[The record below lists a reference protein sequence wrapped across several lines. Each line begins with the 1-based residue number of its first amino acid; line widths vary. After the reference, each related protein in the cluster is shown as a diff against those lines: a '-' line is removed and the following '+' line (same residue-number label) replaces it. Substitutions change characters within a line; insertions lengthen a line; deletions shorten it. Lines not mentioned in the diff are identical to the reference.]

1 MVLNM
6 NLSPEQVIFI
16 SDIHSVF
23 VFLAVFLAWVLF
35 LNYAFDQ
42 ISRCMSIQVRAPRRS
57 NNLELW
63 YSYNS
68 YVNSQTYPASQ
79 HNETDEGE
87 KLKCL
92 FQSLNSFI
100 QNNITPEEKA
110 ILAIIDEESYNN
122 LEEQEREMFQS
133 SINSEYIDI
142 PIYEGEYNAVFN
154 PSYITS
160 KMKNLNPSM
169 RQGLIKDVISNEL
182 PCFYSIGYKDDDLI
196 ERLKHGKNNAK
207 LEEYK
212 KTRNDVNERLAIF
225 SQEKYPE
232 SRVNAI

>member
-6 NLSPEQVIFI
+6 ILSPEQAIFL
-16 SDIHSVF
+16 SDICSI
-23 VFLAVFLAWVLF
+23 LVFLAWVSF
-35 LNYAFDQ
+35 IDYAFNRIYRGVSTQ
-42 ISRCMSIQVRAPRRS
+42 IRAPRSS
-57 NNLELW
+57 NNSDLW
-63 YSYNS
+63 FYYNS
-68 YVNSQTYPASQ
+68 YGNTQLHRPGSQL
-79 HNETDEGE
+79 NETNERE
-87 KLKCL
+87 KLMRL
-92 FQSLNSFI
+92 FQNLNSFI
-100 QNNITPEEKA
+100 RENITPEEKA
-110 ILAIIDEESYNN
+110 ILAIIDEESYKS
-122 LEEQEREMFQS
+122 LTGQEREMFQS

-182 PCFYSIGYKDDDLI
+182 PCFYSIGYKDDDLQ